1 MLVNLEYIPDHPR
14 ESQSITSEELA
25 EIEGTDDLE
34 KDERRLSDQC
44 QEKVRSLEKVKL
56 HQGAVVQEIGK
67 KEKQSFW
74 QILAIPAVWQTFL
87 CFFFF
92 DITLWG
98 FLSWLPTY
106 LVKARGFD
114 LTHMGLNASL
124 PFFAGTASMIFFG
137 WLSDRYFNQN
147 RKVPVMVT
155 QLLGAACLYFM
166 QTAVT
171 MQDVVVYETLA
182 GTFLLGCF
190 GALMAL
196 PMGTIQ
202 KEVAGRAMGVVNMG
216 GQIAGFLSPI
226 ILGYLVQEAG
236 GFFDSAFMC
245 LIVAVL
251 VSFFVALFI

>member
-1 MLVNLEYIPDHPR
+1 MSSNSFGPALAPLFVVAIMASWGWHMVFISLFMPGLFMCWLIWKYIPDHPR

-25 EIEGTDDLE
+25 EIEGTDDLG

-114 LTHMGLNASL
+114 LTHMGLSYTDASI
-124 PFFAGTASMIFFG
+124 FAQAQPKSLTGYTDAS
-137 WLSDRYFNQN
+137 
-147 RKVPVMVT
+147 
-155 QLLGAACLYFM
+155 
-166 QTAVT
+166 
-171 MQDVVVYETLA
+171 VYRPRTGIPLIVCGPGRME
-182 GTFLLGCF
+182 
-190 GALMAL
+190 MAHQRDEYVEL
-196 PMGTIQ
+196 PMVHEAVQIYT
-202 KEVAGRAMGVVNMG
+202 KVVEK
-216 GQIAGFLSPI
+216 
-226 ILGYLVQEAG
+226 YLIEA
-236 GFFDSAFMC
+236 
-245 LIVAVL
+245 
-251 VSFFVALFI
+251 